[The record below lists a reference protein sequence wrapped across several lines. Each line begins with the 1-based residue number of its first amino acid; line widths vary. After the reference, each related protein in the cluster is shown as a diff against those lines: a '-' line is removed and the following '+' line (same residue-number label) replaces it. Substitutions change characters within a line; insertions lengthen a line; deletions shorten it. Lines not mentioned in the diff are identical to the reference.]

1 MSAAG
6 GFVGVRVHWLGGPKL
21 QPQSREVVLA
31 LGLPLITRCE
41 YTSSTAGAG
50 IGKIPH
56 QQDIYTSENVNPN
69 VDTDFRAARP
79 KGGFSCSVVDAG
91 V

>member
-1 MSAAG
+1 MSAAE

-21 QPQSREVVLA
+21 QPRSREVVLA
-31 LGLPLITRCE
+31 LGLTLITRCQ

-56 QQDIYTSENVNPN
+56 QQDIYTAENVNPN
-69 VDTDFRAARP
+69 VDADYSATRR
-79 KGGFSCSVVDAG
+79 KGGFSSSVVDAG